1 MRNHDSLSHNDHCK
15 RHQHIGKEFD
25 KMLILTGEWGMW
37 TPWTECEGEVSVLS
51 SIICIIYT
59 RRDYSLFYTPSRLS
73 YKSSG
78 DLTNNNNQTTSK
90 VARQR
95 VRSCLR
101 PPCSGDSR
109 QNSNCS
115 NGEEIW
121 RSYLLIILITL
132 FMIIHAGLKHWTGW
146 CQVLK
151 GICFKSSFLI
161 FLQWCL
167 HLEAGAVRTPE
178 NQG

>member
-51 SIICIIYT
+51 SIICILYT
-59 RRDYSLFYTPSRLS
+59 RRDYSLFYTPSTL
-73 YKSSG
+73 SG
-78 DLTNNNNQTTSK
+78 DLTNNNNHTTSK

-101 PPCSGDSR
+101 SPCSGDSR

-115 NGEEIW
+115 NGKKIW
-121 RSYLLIILITL
+121 RSYLLVILADHTD
-132 FMIIHAGLKHWTGW
+132 HTGHDHTCW
-146 CQVLK
+146 
-151 GICFKSSFLI
+151 S
-161 FLQWCL
+161 
-167 HLEAGAVRTPE
+167 
-178 NQG
+178 